1 MYEGKGRKIIKFSD
15 GEILIWVEHETSIML
30 KAITS
35 YGDPVEL
42 GHNEARKLGETL
54 IKMAAQ
60 IE

>member
-15 GEILIWVEHETSIML
+15 GEILIWVEHESCVML

-35 YGDPVEL
+35 HGDPVEL
-42 GHNEARKLGETL
+42 FSEEVRELGETL